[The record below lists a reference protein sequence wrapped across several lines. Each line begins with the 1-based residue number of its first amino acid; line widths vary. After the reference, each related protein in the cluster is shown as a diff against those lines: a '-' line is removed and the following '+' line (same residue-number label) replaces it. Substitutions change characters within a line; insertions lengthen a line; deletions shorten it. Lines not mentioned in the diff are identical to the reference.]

1 MFLLRTKLCRWT
13 CSCWPCS
20 SCIAWRSSSCSF
32 KAWKNCWQPG
42 TGDQICKTAPQQGKW
57 CNLKCEK
64 CQTFWATWI
73 MGSPNLLNHCLCFAS
88 GSSRHDL
95 CQTMPLRH
103 LPLSPSYQNSP
114 STEAISASNLMAW
127 RPCQV
132 PEVRALQ
139 RQLVFCLHASKTMI
153 NGWLWHVLAQIVD
166 ERNASKCCASWYMD
180 QPILY
185 RVSFIQ
191 GRAGFRPSTVREYTV
206 GRDCENVYK
215 YN

>member
-1 MFLLRTKLCRWT
+1 MWEM
-13 CSCWPCS
+13 P
-20 SCIAWRSSSCSF
+20 
-32 KAWKNCWQPG
+32 N
-42 TGDQICKTAPQQGKW
+42 
-57 CNLKCEK
+57 
-64 CQTFWATWI
+64 
-73 MGSPNLLNHCLCFAS
+73 MGSPNFLHHCVCFAP

-95 CQTMPLRH
+95 CQTRH
-103 LPLSPSYQNSP
+103 LPWSPSYQNSP

-127 RPCQV
+127 RPCQRAQV

-153 NGWLWHVLAQIVD
+153 NGWLRWLWHVLAQIVD

-206 GRDCENVYK
+206 GRAGKRV
-215 YN
+215 

>member
-1 MFLLRTKLCRWT
+1 MKELLDNLAPETRSVRLHPSKVNDVIWNVRNAKHGIPQFPPSLRMFCTRIFTTWSL
-13 CSCWPCS
+13 PDN
-20 SCIAWRSSSCSF
+20 AVEAF
-32 KAWKNCWQPG
+32 
-42 TGDQICKTAPQQGKW
+42 APA
-57 CNLKCEK
+57 C
-64 CQTFWATWI
+64 
-73 MGSPNLLNHCLCFAS
+73 
-88 GSSRHDL
+88 
-95 CQTMPLRH
+95 
-103 LPLSPSYQNSP
+103 PSYQNSP

-127 RPCQV
+127 RPCQRAQV

-153 NGWLWHVLAQIVD
+153 NGWLRWLWHVLAQIVD

-206 GRDCENVYK
+206 GRAGKRV
-215 YN
+215 